1 MPFYKCR
8 KTKIDISIHFILTL
22 ICTPAWSL
30 QAESLVLINMYY
42 DFHKEIMKSNYEEA
56 QNNCRYINSTIQ
68 TYYDQVENSNFLFLQ
83 RYFFRT
89 I

>member
-1 MPFYKCR
+1 M
-8 KTKIDISIHFILTL
+8 IDISIHFILSLKL

-30 QAESLVLINMYY
+30 QAESLVLIKAPINMYY

-89 I
+89 IWLI